1 MDNINDILGFHFN
14 AETFAKMGNNVINNA
29 LITEV
34 EKKTSELHEIS
45 NQFDA
50 IGIGVDKSIDIEGI
64 LRKINSDNQLP
75 DLSAQDEKKVLRT
88 LCYYLS
94 EIKGDVAFKA
104 ILHCIDE
111 KWANSFLL
119 GVIDYV
125 FQFWNPLSSK
135 FRNVRDFLKVKLQRY
150 DGTNPRYVFLRDNI
164 ECLEDN
170 GPVSLG
176 AQLKVNH
183 KTIMSC
189 TEELGFP
196 EQKISYNYFSDVIYT
211 YYKYKFID
219 DGDYE
224 ELNNVLN
231 LHNNPIT
238 DKSVIPLFITQKKG
252 LSTSS
257 KEALEALSK
266 LRIGD
271 CENNAKWSLP
281 TEVETERHE
290 LLKEAQKLIRFWT
303 NEKYISLF
311 FEKCVDEVGRKQFWL
326 KYIKQIDK
334 IRIVG
339 SRVTKHFMNL
349 DSILR
354 TLTNDKFILATNTM
368 SNVSAI
374 IMQIRDK
381 VYIEFSEIGN
391 ALYVYDKE
399 HLPNEKTFS
408 CKTIRTVTDLKQTNL
423 GMLVIIKDWG
433 EDHNDYGRS
442 FHKGDWQTRLAY
454 YISKH

>member
-1 MDNINDILGFHFN
+1 MDNINDILGFHFD
-14 AETFAKMGNNVINNA
+14 AETFAKMGNNVVNNG
-29 LITEV
+29 LISEI

-45 NQFDA
+45 NQFDV

-64 LRKINSDNQLP
+64 LRKINAHNQLP
-75 DLSAQDEKKVLRT
+75 ELAVRDEKKVLRT

-94 EIKGDVAFKA
+94 DIKSEVALKSL
-104 ILHCIDE
+104 LHRLDE

-119 GVIDYV
+119 GLIDYV
-125 FQFWNPLSSK
+125 FQFWNPLSFK
-135 FRNVRDFLKVKLQRY
+135 FRNVRDFLKAKLQRY
-150 DGTNPRYVFLRDNI
+150 DGTNPRYIFLRDNI

-176 AQLKVNH
+176 AKLKVNH
-183 KTIMSC
+183 KSILNC
-189 TEELGFP
+189 TEDLGFP
-196 EQKISYNYFSDVIYT
+196 EQKITYSYFSDVIYT
-211 YYKYKFID
+211 YYKYKFMD
-219 DGDYE
+219 DGKYD
-224 ELNNVLN
+224 ELINVLN
-231 LHNNPIT
+231 LHNNPVT
-238 DKSVIPLFITQKKG
+238 DKSVIPLFVAQKKR

-281 TEVETERHE
+281 AEVETERHE
-290 LLKEAQKLIRFWT
+290 LLNEAQKLIRFWT

-311 FEKCVDEVGRKQFWL
+311 FEKCVDEVERKQFWL
-326 KYIKQIDK
+326 KYIKQIDR

-339 SRVTKHFMNL
+339 SRVTKHFMNS

-381 VYIEFSEIGN
+381 VYVEFSEMGN

-399 HLPNEKTFS
+399 HLPNENIFS
-408 CKTIRTVTDLKQTNL
+408 CKAIRTITDLKQTYL
-423 GMLVIIKDWG
+423 GMLVVIKDWG
-433 EDHNDYGRS
+433 EYHNDYGRL
-442 FHKGDWQTRLAY
+442 FHKGDWQSRLAY